1 MLYLIDKSSQFCNI
15 VNKYEEAITC
25 VFGCMFPMSTIS
37 AVPTCMANMHVRA
50 TLRKYRVLRYL
61 IWFLEEK
68 CSQQCLL
75 GVLRAHFSPV
85 NCSETIFS
93 T

>member
-25 VFGCMFPMSTIS
+25 AFGCMFPMSTIS

-68 CSQQCLL
+68 MQPTVFTRCLESS
-75 GVLRAHFSPV
+75 F
-85 NCSETIFS
+85 
-93 T
+93 